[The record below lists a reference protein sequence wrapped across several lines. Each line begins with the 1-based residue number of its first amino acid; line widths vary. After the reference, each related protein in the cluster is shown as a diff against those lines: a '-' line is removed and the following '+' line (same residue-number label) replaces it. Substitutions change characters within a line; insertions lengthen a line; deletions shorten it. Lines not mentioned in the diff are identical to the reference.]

1 MKAVAAAL
9 AAIAAVQICF
19 VSFIVI
25 RRCVGGASSSHRPPG
40 VPVVQHAHSR
50 EQQSFKSC
58 LFIIS
63 TAKNTTQHILSQF
76 ASYDDDA
83 SVGLWLNVYNDNEE
97 QFAITDGIV
106 TTRTL
111 GGKSIISSS
120 IPGLKPT
127 LWERATS
134 QYTSSYE
141 YLYFLDDDMLFDK
154 SVFAFDQFR
163 WLVEHTDA
171 VMATP
176 KIIRME
182 ANAGEEPPAGG
193 IKGQVRSLLKPSK
206 NENID
211 KQRQQ
216 QYWSRSAPLGLYKGE
231 STADRIAAKVKVV
244 EIGSF
249 LIKQAAWNF
258 FLSEIFV
265 PSTESDCGPDCVF
278 CRVFEQADT
287 RHFGKVPCVRSLHVG
302 IIHTDTR
309 TYTSALSQRENET
322 NGTKCCG
329 CTAQINAYFE
339 KLRQRYGIDGQ
350 KKKQCKDKS
359 MEYMSLDALR
369 SEA

>member
-1 MKAVAAAL
+1 MKAFAAAGIFL
-9 AAIAAVQICF
+9 FVQII
-19 VSFIVI
+19 FIFAI
-25 RRCVGGASSSHRPPG
+25 LLPLDVGRTSGTSETTNAQKLQSSLRKKPP
-40 VPVVQHAHSR
+40 
-50 EQQSFKSC
+50 SC

-63 TAKNTTQHILSQF
+63 TSQENRPEIISQF
-76 ASYDDDA
+76 STYDDDK
-83 SVGLWLNVYNDNEE
+83 SVGLWVNVYNNRSS
-97 QFAITDGIV
+97 IHPHSIS
-106 TTRTL
+106 TTVSS
-111 GGKSIISSS
+111 GGKRIITSS
-120 IPGLKPT
+120 IPGIKPS
-127 LWERATS
+127 LWQQTAS
-134 QYTSSYE
+134 GNYTKEYD
-141 YLYFLDDDMLFDK
+141 YLYFLDEDMLFDK

-206 NENID
+206 NEDID